1 MSYVVAATYVSK
13 PDAAGELRKHLT
25 AMIEPTRSEAGCEE
39 YTVVNANDDPLTFL
53 LFEIYRDE
61 EAFQAHAAS
70 PHFEEHIRS
79 GAWDLLDSRSV
90 IFGTPLQP

>member
-13 PDAAGELRKHLT
+13 PDAADELRKHLA
-25 AMIEPTRSEAGCEE
+25 AMIEPTGAEEGCEQ
-39 YTVVNANDDPLTFL
+39 YTVVNSNDDPRTFL

-61 EAFQAHAAS
+61 EAFKAHAAS
-70 PHFEEHIRS
+70 THFEEHIRKH
-79 GAWDLLDSRSV
+79 AWDLLESRTV